1 MAKDEF
7 TKLMKKGEVDD
18 SYNIRGDNV
27 ASSRSR
33 GGNKTL
39 LKPKET
45 DGARAGAGTREE
57 NKLISIITDKGANAF
72 SDFARFLEQQL
83 NEHIEKEIKKK
94 LN

>member
-1 MAKDEF
+1 VAKDKFNE
-7 TKLMKKGEVDD
+7 TANAV
-18 SYNIRGDNV
+18 
-27 ASSRSR
+27 SSRSR

-45 DGARAGAGTREE
+45 DGARTGASEE
-57 NKLISIITDKGANAF
+57 NKLISIITDKDTNAF
-72 SDFARFLEQQL
+72 SDFAKFLEQHL

>member
-1 MAKDEF
+1 MAKDKFNE
-7 TKLMKKGEVDD
+7 TANAV
-18 SYNIRGDNV
+18 
-27 ASSRSR
+27 SSRSR

-45 DGARAGAGTREE
+45 DGARAGALEE
-57 NKLISIITDKGANAF
+57 NKLISIITDKDTNAF
-72 SDFARFLEQQL
+72 SDFAKFLEQHL

>member
-1 MAKDEF
+1 MRN
-7 TKLMKKGEVDD
+7 KKKSETANAV
-18 SYNIRGDNV
+18 
-27 ASSRSR
+27 SSRSR

-45 DGARAGAGTREE
+45 DGARAGALEE
-57 NKLISIITDKGANAF
+57 NKLISIITDKDTNAF
-72 SDFARFLEQQL
+72 SDFAKFLEQHL

>member
-1 MAKDEF
+1 MAKD
-7 TKLMKKGEVDD
+7 KLNETANAV
-18 SYNIRGDNV
+18 
-27 ASSRSR
+27 SSRSR

-45 DGARAGAGTREE
+45 DGAGAGTREE
-57 NKLISIITDKGANAF
+57 NKLISIITDKDTNAF
-72 SDFARFLEQQL
+72 GDFAKFLEQHL

>member
-1 MAKDEF
+1 MQLVVAKDKFNE
-7 TKLMKKGEVDD
+7 TANAV
-18 SYNIRGDNV
+18 
-27 ASSRSR
+27 SSRSR

-39 LKPKET
+39 LKPKEDSS
-45 DGARAGAGTREE
+45 DGAGAGEE
-57 NKLISIITDKGANAF
+57 KKIKEKLISITTDKGANAF